1 MAAYGVFSILG
12 MLAFLCA
19 LVGLGIVLLRKDEKG
34 RAPVAFLLLAILL
47 ATAHYFLNLD
57 RRDAVTA
64 DIIATVP
71 LFCLTAAAVWR
82 LIRAPRR

>member
-19 LVGLGIVLLRKDEKG
+19 LVGLGIVLLGKYESG

-57 RRDAVTA
+57 RREAVTA
-64 DIIATVP
+64 DILATIP
-71 LFCLTAAAVWR
+71 LLCLTAAAVWR
-82 LIRAPRR
+82 LIRAPRG